1 MDIYNILKHSLKG
14 VLIMIGRRLKE
25 LRKQNKK
32 TQDEIADKLK
42 ISRARYSHYE
52 NDRHEPDTE
61 LIRKIADM
69 YQTTV
74 DYIMGLTNSPSLKE
88 SAHSPALEAIL
99 DDELLDEE
107 TKRLALKLKSL
118 SPEQQKII
126 DSLIEQMKTQ
136 H

>member
-1 MDIYNILKHSLKG
+1 
-14 VLIMIGRRLKE
+14 MIGKRLKE

-32 TQDEIADKLK
+32 TQDEVADRLK

-74 DYIMGLTNSPSLKE
+74 DYIMGLTDSPSPQE
-88 SAHSPALEAIL
+88 SVNSPALEAIL
-99 DDELLDEE
+99 DDEILDEE